1 MRFWKIA
8 AAAFALAGAA
18 GCRTT
23 KDVLDDYEVALSTG
37 NYTAPVQE
45 TVELASKKDGSQL
58 LWQLL
63 AGGAMYMADD
73 RGNALAM
80 FDAAED
86 AMHANDA
93 TSVFARGGEGALAM
107 MTNDRAFDYD
117 GGGQDRVF
125 TCLYKAIDY
134 MASGR
139 PDAARTELNR
149 AGQHQENWL
158 WERRKDIAA
167 ASAKMRA
174 DADAY
179 MKQNNA
185 PQEGNRDSQVG
196 VVLGNAAFCS
206 QVQAKCKFSP
216 ATSGNLAVLAP
227 KDYMNAYAE
236 HVTGVFRWLNGDGA
250 RNYLKDVAALVAG
263 NPVAVRDFA
272 EVDRGV
278 RPSNQVW
285 IYVEDGLCP
294 CREEWRLDLPL
305 GLLPFVRKYVI
316 YAGMALPY
324 LRERAHGAINWSV
337 AAGGRN
343 VPMYRLANVDA
354 LLKTEYDVYM
364 RGALTR
370 EITRTIV
377 KVGVQVALGVAADAA
392 ERRQRKKGKSEG
404 DFLALKLAQVGVATW
419 AIATTAA
426 DLRSWTALPKTVK
439 VARIDRPADG
449 RLEVVADGQRIQLAV
464 PPGNTMVFI
473 RKPGPSAYPVVK
485 MATFR

>member
-1 MRFWKIA
+1 MKCWKLVVA
-8 AAAFALAGAA
+8 ALACACAA

-23 KDVLDDYEVALSTG
+23 KDVLNDYELALSTG
-37 NYTAPVQE
+37 DYAKPVQE
-45 TVELASKKDGSQL
+45 TSDLAAKQDGSQL

-63 AGGAMYMADD
+63 SGGALYMADD
-73 RGNALAM
+73 KDRALSM

-93 TSVFARGGEGALAM
+93 TSVFAKGGEGALAM
-107 MTNDRAFDYD
+107 MTNDRVFDYD
-117 GGGQDRVF
+117 GGGQDRIF

-139 PDAARTELNR
+139 RDAARTELNR

-167 ASAKMRA
+167 GAEKMKA

-179 MKQNNA
+179 AKQNKA
-185 PQEGNRDSQVG
+185 QDGNRDAHVASVLRDGAFRSQ
-196 VVLGNAAFCS
+196 LME
-206 QVQAKCKFSP
+206 KCNFDP
-216 ATSGNLAVLAP
+216 ATSGNLDALAP
-227 KDYMNAYAE
+227 KDYMNVYAE
-236 HVTGVFRWLNGDGA
+236 HVTGVFRWLNGDGG
-250 RNYLKDVAALVAG
+250 RNFLKDAATFRAD
-263 NPVAVRDFA
+263 NPVTVRDFA
-272 EVDRGV
+272 EVEQGT
-278 RPSNQVW
+278 RPMNQVW

-294 CREEWRLDLPL
+294 CREEWRIDLPL
-305 GLLPFVRKYVI
+305 GVLPFVRRYVL

-337 AAGGRN
+337 AAGGQN
-343 VPMYRLANVDA
+343 VPMAPLADIDA
-354 LLKTEYDVYM
+354 LIKTEYDVYM

-377 KVGVQVALGVAADAA
+377 KIGAQVALGVTADNVSD
-392 ERRQRKKGKSEG
+392 RYTQI
-404 DFLALKLAQVGVATW
+404 ALRASQAGVAVW
-419 AIATTAA
+419 AASTTAA

-439 VARIDRPADG
+439 VARVSRPADG
-449 RLEVVADGQRIQLAV
+449 RLEVVADGQRIQLEV
-464 PPGNTMVFI
+464 PPGNTMVFL

-485 MATFR
+485 MATFQ

>member
-1 MRFWKIA
+1 MRCWKITA
-8 AAAFALAGAA
+8 AALAFACAA

-23 KDVLDDYEVALSTG
+23 KDILNDYEVALSVG
-37 NYTAPVQE
+37 EYAKPVDE
-45 TVELASKKDGSQL
+45 TSKLAAEKGGSRL

-63 AGGAMYMADD
+63 SGGALYMADD
-73 RGNALAM
+73 RERALAM

-86 AMHANDA
+86 AMHENDA
-93 TSVFARGGEGALAM
+93 TSVFAKGGEGALAM

-117 GGGQDRVF
+117 GGGQDRIF

-167 ASAKMRA
+167 ASRKMRA

-179 MKQNNA
+179 ARQNNT
-185 PQEGNRDSQVG
+185 QNGNRDAQVAGVLRDASFRSQVM
-196 VVLGNAAFCS
+196 
-206 QVQAKCKFSP
+206 AKCGFDP
-216 ATSGNLAVLAP
+216 ATSGNLDALAP
-227 KDYMNAYAE
+227 KDYMNVYAG
-236 HVTGVFRWLNGDGA
+236 HVTGVFRWLNGDGG
-250 RNYLKDVAALVAG
+250 RNSLKDAATFRSD
-263 NPVAVRDFA
+263 NPVALRDFA
-272 EVDRGV
+272 ENERGI

-305 GLLPFVRKYVI
+305 GLLPFVGNYVI

-324 LRERAHGAINWSV
+324 QRERAHGAISWSV
-337 AAGGRN
+337 VAGGRS
-343 VPMYRLANVDA
+343 VPMAQLANVDA

-370 EITRTIV
+370 EITRTVV
-377 KVGVQVALGVAADAA
+377 KIGVQVALGVAADAA
-392 ERRQRKKGKSEG
+392 ARRHEKKGGSPA
-404 DFLALKLAQVGVATW
+404 DYWALKASQLGVATW
-419 AIATTAA
+419 AATTTAA
-426 DLRSWTALPKTVK
+426 DLRSWTSLPKTVK
-439 VARIDRPADG
+439 VARVDRPADG
-449 RLEVVADGQRIQLAV
+449 RLEVVADGQRIQLEV
-464 PPGNTMVFI
+464 PPGNTMVFL

-485 MATFR
+485 MATFQ